1 MILVLVL
8 ALGIGLLLGLL
19 GGGGSV
25 LMVPMLVY
33 VAGLEAK
40 EAIGTSLLVV
50 AVTSL
55 VAMLGHARRGRVCW
69 KTGLVFAASGMV
81 GAYGGGRGAEYLPG
95 GVLLLLFGGVM
106 LATAVA
112 MLWGRNEDAAQ
123 IVAVRSCPRDVP
135 VPAILFDGL
144 VVGGLTGLVGAGGGF
159 LVVPALNLLGGL
171 AMHAAVGTSLF
182 VITLNSSAA
191 LVAYFSH
198 ALIRMELALPI
209 TAAAVVGSLLGGRIV
224 ARVRGRSLRRGFGA
238 FVALIGGF
246 LLYRELT
253 PAMLA
258 EIRRLFLVHPDFF
271 RGAATVLLVL
281 LLYRIGVWIHTRRP
295 APGGSLGER
304 PK

>member
-1 MILVLVL
+1 VILVLGL

-33 VAGLEAK
+33 VAGLDPK

-55 VAMLGHARRGRVCW
+55 VAMLGHARHGRVCW
-69 KTGLVFAASGMV
+69 KTGLVFATSGMV
-81 GAYGGGRGAEYLPG
+81 GAYGGGRGAAYLPG
-95 GVLLLLFGGVM
+95 GVLLLLFAGVM

-112 MLWGRNEDAAQ
+112 MLRGRNEGAAQ
-123 IVAVRSCPRDVP
+123 TGKERLCPREVP
-135 VPAILFDGL
+135 ALAILFDGL
-144 VVGGLTGLVGAGGGF
+144 LVGGLTGLVGAGGGF

-182 VITLNSSAA
+182 VITLNSCAA
-191 LVAYFSH
+191 LFAYFSH
-198 ALIRMELALPI
+198 ALIRLELALPVA
-209 TAAAVVGSLLGGRIV
+209 AAAVVGSLLGGV
-224 ARVRGRSLRRGFGA
+224 AAARVRGASLRRGFGA

-258 EIRRLFLVHPDFF
+258 EIYRLFLAHPDFF

-281 LLYRIGVWIHTRRP
+281 LLYRVGVWVHGRHSS
-295 APGGSLGER
+295 PGGPFGER